1 MSSTV
6 LKFLS
11 LAIICAVMIDGGV
24 CHEDRKGPTTSEYSR
39 RSLISEHHL
48 SSCPNLPDIDVH
60 MWQSWIEFK
69 IIPLR
74 ISFDS
79 L

>member
-1 MSSTV
+1 MGSTSTV

-24 CHEDRKGPTTSEYSR
+24 CHEEGKGPTTSEYSR

-48 SSCPNLPDIDVH
+48 SSCLNLPNIDVH
-60 MWQSWIEFK
+60 MWQNVD
-69 IIPLR
+69 R
-74 ISFDS
+74 IQNYSIAYFI
-79 L
+79 

>member
-11 LAIICAVMIDGGV
+11 LAVIGIMIIDGGV
-24 CHEDRKGPTTSEYSR
+24 CHEEGKRPTTSEYSR

-48 SSCPNLPDIDVH
+48 SSCLNQIMMFICGSPG
-60 MWQSWIEFK
+60 
-69 IIPLR
+69 
-74 ISFDS
+74 
-79 L
+79 